1 MDPQQFARELEA
13 QKRASTAQLLMRC
26 ARLVNERGVARAA
39 QKFGIPVRAAHMGLF
54 PHLDLAGTRQTEL
67 AQRMGVS
74 KQAVNQLV
82 AELVGFG
89 VVEQVPDPADGRA
102 LLVRFTPRGARSL
115 FDGLTVLS
123 ELEVTMRGALGA
135 ARMDALHDTLT
146 QLSDWLD
153 DPA

>member
-67 AQRMGVS
+67 ARRMGVS

-89 VVEQVPDPADGRA
+89 VLEQVPDPADGRA
-102 LLVRFTPRGARSL
+102 LLVRFTPRGAQSL